1 MSVNHQGIGLTSQ
14 RARNRLAENLRTMGI
29 NNERVLEL
37 VRAIPRHLFVDEAL
51 ASRAYENNAL
61 PIGYGQTI
69 SQPYIVAAMTE
80 ILVETGAMANV
91 LEIGAGCGY
100 QSAFLANFAER
111 VYAIERLS
119 PLANK
124 LRSRLYE
131 LKINN
136 VRVRHGDGL
145 ERWEKHAPFDAIL
158 VAAAAI
164 GVPDALINQLAVGG
178 RLVIPVGRSGKQEL
192 LLITR
197 TESGV
202 EQRTLEYVSFVPL
215 LEGIG

>member
-1 MSVNHQGIGLTSQ
+1 MSADHQGIGLTSQ
-14 RARNRLAENLRTMGI
+14 RARNRLADQLRKMGI
-29 NNERVLEL
+29 SNERVLEL
-37 VRAIPRHLFVDEAL
+37 IRAIPRHLFVDEAL

-80 ILVETGAMANV
+80 TLLNTGPVNKV

-100 QSAFLANFAER
+100 QSAFLANVSER
-111 VYAIERLS
+111 VFSVERIL

-136 VRVRHGDGL
+136 VRVRHADGL
-145 ERWEKHAPFDAIL
+145 EGWEQHAPFDAIL

-164 GVPDALINQLAVGG
+164 GVPEKLVEQLAVGG
-178 RLVIPVGRSGKQEL
+178 RLVIPVGRQGRQEL
-192 LLITR
+192 LLITKSS
-197 TESGV
+197 SGV
-202 EQRTLEYVSFVPL
+202 EQQILEHVSFVPL
-215 LEGIG
+215 LEGTA

>member
-14 RARNRLAENLRTMGI
+14 RARNRLAEQLRKMGI
-29 NNERVLEL
+29 ENEQVLEL
-37 VRAIPRHLFVDEAL
+37 VRGIPRHLFVDEAL

-69 SQPYIVAAMTE
+69 SQPYMVAAMTE
-80 ILVETGAMANV
+80 ILVNTGSMKNV

-100 QSAFLANFAER
+100 QSAFLARFADR
-111 VYAIERLS
+111 VFAIERIS
-119 PLANK
+119 ALANK

-145 ERWEKHAPFDAIL
+145 EGWEKNAPFDAIL
-158 VAAAAI
+158 VAAAAV
-164 GVPDALINQLAVGG
+164 GVPETLLEQLAIGG

-192 LLITR
+192 LLLTR
-197 TESGV
+197 SESGI
-202 EQRTLEYVSFVPL
+202 EQRTLEHVSFVPL

>member
-80 ILVETGAMANV
+80 ILVETGAMDNV

-111 VYAIERLS
+111 VFAIERLS

-145 ERWEKHAPFDAIL
+145 EGWQKHAPFDAIL

-164 GVPDALINQLAVGG
+164 GVPDALISQLAVGG

>member
-14 RARNRLAENLRTMGI
+14 RARNRLAENLRSMGI
-29 NNERVLEL
+29 RNEGVLEL
-37 VRAIPRHLFVDEAL
+37 IRAIPRHLFVDEAL
-51 ASRAYENNAL
+51 ASRAYKNNAL

-80 ILVETGAMANV
+80 ILVETGAMRNV

-100 QSAFLANFAER
+100 QSAFLASFAER
-111 VYAIERLS
+111 VFAIERLS
-119 PLANK
+119 ALANK
-124 LRSRLYE
+124 LRTRLYE

-145 ERWEKHAPFDAIL
+145 KGWEKHAPFDAIL

-164 GVPDALINQLAVGG
+164 GVPDALIEQLAIGG

-202 EQRTLEYVSFVPL
+202 EQRILEHVSFVPL